1 MCENLASPGK
11 VLPGVGDREIRAP
24 PPSQEPRRERAQSK
38 PQASNTDNGLIFD
51 ETAVEAPGVSSSAPP
66 MAVSRLDAALTAD
79 ISAVSRID
87 AVASILEVVCRT
99 TGMGFAAVA
108 RVTKDRWVAC
118 AVRDEIAFGL
128 APGGELDVKTTICD
142 EIRDSG
148 RAVVIDHV
156 AEDEHFRDHHTP
168 RMYGLQS
175 YISMPIILPGGGFFG
190 TLCAIDPRPAR
201 LNRPEVIGMF
211 KNFAQLIAFHLDAQE
226 RAAKQDAAL
235 IDAEEAAQLR
245 EQFVVILAHDLR
257 NPLASIDAGVSLL
270 LRRRADEKTTNE
282 IGSHIGKSVKRMS
295 GLIDDVLD
303 FAKGRLGGG
312 FTLDRDPDAR
322 VVDHLE
328 QVIEELR
335 DVSQNPIEVEIALL
349 RSVNC
354 DPKRI
359 AQVASNLIANAL
371 KHGAPNRPVRVRAST
386 DEHGLELIVANEG
399 DPIDPAIMRQLF
411 QPFFRG
417 NGRSSSQGLGLGLYI
432 AFEIARAHGGSLD
445 VASSRDETRFTL
457 RIPRA

>member
-1 MCENLASPGK
+1 VNEL
-11 VLPGVGDREIRAP
+11 
-24 PPSQEPRRERAQSK
+24 SQSLR
-38 PQASNTDNGLIFD
+38 QAIQIDNDGLICD
-51 ETAVEAPGVSSSAPP
+51 ETAVEAPGVSSSTPP
-66 MAVSRLDAALTAD
+66 MAVSRLDTALTAD

-245 EQFVVILAHDLR
+245 EQFVAILAHDLR

-270 LRRRADEKTTNE
+270 LRRRADEK
-282 IGSHIGKSVKRMS
+282 
-295 GLIDDVLD
+295 
-303 FAKGRLGGG
+303 
-312 FTLDRDPDAR
+312 
-322 VVDHLE
+322 
-328 QVIEELR
+328 
-335 DVSQNPIEVEIALL
+335 
-349 RSVNC
+349 
-354 DPKRI
+354 
-359 AQVASNLIANAL
+359 
-371 KHGAPNRPVRVRAST
+371 
-386 DEHGLELIVANEG
+386 
-399 DPIDPAIMRQLF
+399 
-411 QPFFRG
+411 
-417 NGRSSSQGLGLGLYI
+417 
-432 AFEIARAHGGSLD
+432 
-445 VASSRDETRFTL
+445 
-457 RIPRA
+457 